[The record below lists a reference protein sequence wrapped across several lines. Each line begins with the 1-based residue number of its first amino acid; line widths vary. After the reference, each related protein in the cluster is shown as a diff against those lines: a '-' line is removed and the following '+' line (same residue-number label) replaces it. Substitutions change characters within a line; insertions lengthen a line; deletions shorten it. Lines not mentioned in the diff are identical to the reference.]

1 MYPGCVRW
9 VLSHAARTVCG
20 VNSVYRTPA
29 RLKKCG
35 ERCNILAASW
45 SWSPLCTAADNT
57 VQPPAP
63 KKKKQGSEATSVTSV
78 GRKVPQRQIQVISE
92 SGEDLGIMSR
102 ADVFRKMDQ
111 QGLRLVLLT
120 QNKDAPV
127 YKLMSGKQI
136 HEEQLKQRTQKKAA
150 AVQVKELTLSLGIA
164 AHDLTNK
171 LKQVESWLEKQ
182 HHVRITLRSGRATPD
197 VSLDTT
203 LEQMLQQMEVMV
215 GFVSQPKVIR
225 DGKAA
230 MCVVRQPSAKELA
243 KKQKSK
249 AVESKSEDQTPRNTA
264 TDNNRDLTEEPRIQ
278 Q

>member
-1 MYPGCVRW
+1 MFPGCVRW

-20 VNSVYRTPA
+20 VSSVYRTPA
-29 RLKKCG
+29 RLEKCE
-35 ERCNILAASW
+35 ERCNILSW
-45 SWSPLCTAADNT
+45 SWSPFCTAADNT
-57 VQPPAP
+57 VQPSAP
-63 KKKKQGSEATSVTSV
+63 KKKKKQGSEEPSVTSV
-78 GRKVPQRQIQVISE
+78 GRKVPHRQIQVISE

-136 HEEQLKQRTQKKAA
+136 HEEQLKQRTQKKAGMRCPLAWLPAKRFEYTIHKTCVVSTA

-182 HHVRITLRSGRATPD
+182 HHIRITLRSGRATSG
-197 VSLDTT
+197 VSL
-203 LEQMLQQMEVMV
+203 
-215 GFVSQPKVIR
+215 
-225 DGKAA
+225 
-230 MCVVRQPSAKELA
+230 VRQRGCCLMCDLG
-243 KKQKSK
+243 QKCLYTGSNL
-249 AVESKSEDQTPRNTA
+249 PC
-264 TDNNRDLTEEPRIQ
+264 LC
-278 Q
+278 